1 MFADRSR
8 RIFGRV
14 NDATQPRS
22 SAPKPTDDA
31 LALAG
36 RTLIRERI
44 RGMRKVVGRRLGPS
58 DLVLRATSPE
68 VRRHLFEEAREL
80 YWNEMSWEEI
90 TEEELVGDEELIE
103 MIFPGLLAL
112 IDAFLPKAP
121 NGEPDR
127 DRERRDVAHD
137 FLDWL
142 GMRLVA
148 LREARPEAEHERKKA
163 RHQQEVTDGLIDI
176 VAFRICA
183 LREDEIETYQNA

>member
-1 MFADRSR
+1 M
-8 RIFGRV
+8 
-14 NDATQPRS
+14 NNATQGRTGP
-22 SAPKPTDDA
+22 AEAGDQA
-31 LALAG
+31 LVVAG

-44 RGMRKVVGRRLGPS
+44 RGMRKVAGRRLGPG
-58 DLVLRATSPE
+58 DLVLRRTAPD

-90 TEEELVGDEELIE
+90 TKEESVGDEALTE

-112 IDAFLPKAP
+112 VDAFLPRAP

-142 GMRLVA
+142 GTRLVT
-148 LREARPEAEHERKKA
+148 LRESKPETEHERNTV
-163 RHQQEVTDGLIDI
+163 RRQQQVTDSLIDLI
-176 VAFRICA
+176 AFRVCS
-183 LREDEIETYQNA
+183 LSNEEIEAYQNA